1 MANAHVS
8 SSSTLPTLG
17 NKVRPARLRNKRSL
31 VPAVTRCASLL
42 ACIALWY
49 LASTN
54 KWNLIVNFENVPSP
68 ASVCQAAVQ
77 LVSSAKF
84 QGHLLSSIARVFSGF
99 GCAAVLAIAIGL
111 GVGRS
116 KLLSDLLMPPLELL
130 RPIPAVA
137 W

>member
-1 MANAHVS
+1 MANALVS
-8 SSSTLPTLG
+8 SGSRLTKPG
-17 NKVRPARLRNKRSL
+17 IQVQPARLRNKRSFM
-31 VPAVTRCASLL
+31 PAVIRCTSLL
-42 ACIALWY
+42 VCIALWY

-68 ASVCQAAVQ
+68 AAVCQAAVQ
-77 LVSSAKF
+77 LVSSPKF

-116 KLLSDLLMPPLELL
+116 KLLSVRWYATAGKPG
-130 RPIPAVA
+130 AGFG
-137 W
+137 